1 MSLGPP
7 PCLAR
12 AVNQVCWGGAREI
25 FWWSFG
31 GESSKNPRPWSAGA
45 VVLQTVR
52 NKPLEKR
59 FGSYSKDLSY
69 SGLLLC
75 GVNYLLSLGF
85 LVFFFLILVFFFL
98 FVSWDY
104 FLANEASF

>member
-12 AVNQVCWGGAREI
+12 AVNQVCWGGREI
-25 FWWSFG
+25 CRWSFG
-31 GESSKNPRPWSAGA
+31 GESSKIPRPWSAGA

-85 LVFFFLILVFFFL
+85 WSFFFLVFFCFLGLFL
-98 FVSWDY
+98 GK
-104 FLANEASF
+104 